1 MSFLSTKGAE
11 GASFLW
17 GAEQASAGSFSQPS
31 SNPAGGVGSF
41 QLQRRDESSK
51 QEMVTRRREQP
62 NDLQLSSQKEKK
74 KKSLTIA
81 KLWQASLKG
90 RLVRWYW
97 GLGTNWLKA
106 YCVPRR
112 FLYIG

>member
-1 MSFLSTKGAE
+1 MTYSFPPK
-11 GASFLW
+11 
-17 GAEQASAGSFSQPS
+17 
-31 SNPAGGVGSF
+31 
-41 QLQRRDESSK
+41 RK
-51 QEMVTRRREQP
+51 
-62 NDLQLSSQKEKK
+62 KK

>member
-17 GAEQASAGSFSQPS
+17 GAEQALACGASAGPA
-31 SNPAGGVGSF
+31 PAGLGVGSF
-41 QLQRRDESSK
+41 PLQRRDESSK

-74 KKSLTIA
+74 KKVSNNRQIVA
-81 KLWQASLKG
+81 
-90 RLVRWYW
+90 
-97 GLGTNWLKA
+97 GLPEGEVSEVGAGGWAPT
-106 YCVPRR
+106 
-112 FLYIG
+112 G

>member
-1 MSFLSTKGAE
+1 MTYSFPPK
-11 GASFLW
+11 
-17 GAEQASAGSFSQPS
+17 
-31 SNPAGGVGSF
+31 
-41 QLQRRDESSK
+41 R
-51 QEMVTRRREQP
+51 
-62 NDLQLSSQKEKK
+62 KK

-97 GLGTNWLKA
+97 GLGINELKA

-112 FLYIG
+112 FLHIG

>member
-1 MSFLSTKGAE
+1 
-11 GASFLW
+11 
-17 GAEQASAGSFSQPS
+17 
-31 SNPAGGVGSF
+31 
-41 QLQRRDESSK
+41 
-51 QEMVTRRREQP
+51 MVTRRREQP

-81 KLWQASLKG
+81 KLWQASLKE

-112 FLYIG
+112 FLHIG